1 MCQLAPSLNASKI
14 YTPGQLGQSQRLS
27 VFATKLG
34 RSQQAAGQFE
44 TQIFFIYE

>member
-1 MCQLAPSLNASKI
+1 MCQLAPSLNTSKI
-14 YTPGQLGQSQRLS
+14 YSSGQLGQSQRLS

-34 RSQQAAGQFE
+34 SQQQAAGQFE